1 MFGLSSNVWIAI
13 LSFILMC
20 TAAYAVYQYTQ
31 QEDFAACV
39 KNKNVGEQCNSSCQ
53 CKNNASCNNG
63 KCEAAGTGLA
73 TNKTFVASQSSQ
85 QSINDCGRSC
95 SKDDDC
101 KQTVGC
107 DKCRIDSRSNRGT
120 CSQ

>member
-1 MFGLSSNVWIAI
+1 MFGLSYNVWIAI

-20 TAAYAVYQYTQ
+20 TAAYAVYQYRQ
-31 QEDFAACV
+31 QEDFAACIR
-39 KNKNVGEQCNSSCQ
+39 NKNIGEQCSSSCQ
-53 CKNNASCNNG
+53 CKNSSCNNG
-63 KCEAAGTGLA
+63 QCQVAGTGLS

-107 DKCRIDSRSNRGT
+107 DKCRNGT
-120 CSQ
+120 CGQ